1 MKVSW
6 RTEALSWCVIA
17 AMFATAAWAWNRVPD
32 RIPVHWNAAGEVD
45 GYGGRFAGLL
55 LLPLVTLGMQILFLV
70 LPAVDPWRA
79 NYAGFAKAYA
89 IFRTA
94 LVAFLGAVFA
104 ATTLVSLGHHVD
116 MARVIAVAMGLLF
129 IVLGAFMRD
138 VRPNWFVGI
147 RNPWTLSS
155 RRSWEQTH
163 RLAGWLFAASGAAT
177 LVCGIV
183 RPTWGVFVML
193 GTILPGVL
201 VMTVYSYLV
210 WRGDPE
216 RVTSTGVD
224 QAGQVA
230 DRPRS

>member
-6 RTEALSWCVIA
+6 RTDVFSWCVIA
-17 AMFATAAWAWNRVPD
+17 AMFAAAAWAWNRVPD

-45 GYGGRFAGLL
+45 GYGGRFMGLL
-55 LLPLVTLGMQILFLV
+55 LIPLVALGMQILYMV
-70 LPAVDPWRA
+70 LPALDPCRT
-79 NYAGFAKAYA
+79 NEAGFAKAYA

-94 LVAFLGAVFA
+94 IVAFLGAVFT
-104 ATTLVSLGHHVD
+104 ATTLVSLGHRVD
-116 MARVIAVAMGLLF
+116 MAKVIAVAMGLLF
-129 IVLGAFMRD
+129 IVLGAFMRE

-155 RRSWEQTH
+155 RRSWEKTH
-163 RLAGWLFAASGAAT
+163 RLAGWLFAASGIVT

-201 VMTVYSYLV
+201 VMTVYSYVV
-210 WRGDPE
+210 WRDDPD
-216 RVTSTGVD
+216 RAASSGID
-224 QAGQVA
+224 RSSQVA
-230 DRPRS
+230 DRPRP